1 MRRVVLFGSV
11 LILSAV
17 APAYAQTSTATGPFS
32 GSISGSAP
40 SAAPVQ
46 LTLADALDRAL
57 RFNLGM
63 VTAEQQIES
72 ARGARLRSLR
82 DLLPRIDTRAGETR
96 QTTNLAAFG
105 FDPSLFP
112 GVPAVV
118 GPFDVFD
125 ARVAA
130 SQPVFDLGALND
142 VRSKTSAL
150 NAARFDAQN
159 ARDVVTLVVTNLYL
173 QAVAGQSRIQ
183 TARDQVATAEALL
196 TLATNLRNAGAA
208 PGIDVVRA
216 QVQLQTE
223 RQRLIAAEN
232 DSAKQVI
239 QLARAIGI
247 PTAQPIELTDR
258 TMPDTA
264 VVPPLDEALRQ
275 AAAARPDY
283 KASLERVHAAESAL
297 RSARADGW
305 PSVQVSGDYGAIGS
319 TVSDARRTYSMSA
332 NVRLPL
338 FDNDRRGRVVEETAA
353 LREREAAAADLA
365 QRIEAEVRSALLD
378 VQAAQQ
384 QVAVA
389 RDRVTLAN
397 QELSLAQTRFSVGV
411 TSNLEVIQAQNE
423 VSAAT
428 ENQVN
433 AVYAFN
439 VANAALRRAI
449 GAQTSATVSPV
460 PGH

>member
-1 MRRVVLFGSV
+1 
-11 LILSAV
+11 
-17 APAYAQTSTATGPFS
+17 
-32 GSISGSAP
+32 
-40 SAAPVQ
+40 
-46 LTLADALDRAL
+46 
-57 RFNLGM
+57 
-63 VTAEQQIES
+63 
-72 ARGARLRSLR
+72 
-82 DLLPRIDTRAGETR
+82 
-96 QTTNLAAFG
+96 
-105 FDPSLFP
+105 
-112 GVPAVV
+112 
-118 GPFDVFD
+118 
-125 ARVAA
+125 
-130 SQPVFDLGALND
+130 
-142 VRSKTSAL
+142 
-150 NAARFDAQN
+150 
-159 ARDVVTLVVTNLYL
+159 
-173 QAVAGQSRIQ
+173 
-183 TARDQVATAEALL
+183 
-196 TLATNLRNAGAA
+196 
-208 PGIDVVRA
+208 
-216 QVQLQTE
+216 
-223 RQRLIAAEN
+223 
-232 DSAKQVI
+232 
-239 QLARAIGI
+239 
-247 PTAQPIELTDR
+247 
-258 TMPDTA
+258 
-264 VVPPLDEALRQ
+264 
-275 AAAARPDY
+275 
-283 KASLERVHAAESAL
+283 VHAAESAL